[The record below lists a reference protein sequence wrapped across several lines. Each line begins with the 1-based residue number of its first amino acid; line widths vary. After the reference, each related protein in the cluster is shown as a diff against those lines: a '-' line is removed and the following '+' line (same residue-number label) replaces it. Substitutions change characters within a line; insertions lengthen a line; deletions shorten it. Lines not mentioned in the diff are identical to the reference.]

1 MDITVSQIISWII
14 VGFLAGSLI
23 GMILKGGKRGFGLWG
38 NLVIGLVGAIIGGVI
53 FSFLKIDFG
62 LSNIA
67 ISAADVVHALI
78 GAFIFVIILS
88 LIKRRK

>member
-1 MDITVSQIISWII
+1 MGITISQIISWII

-23 GMILKGGKRGFGLWG
+23 GMILKGSKRGFGLWG
-38 NLVIGLVGAIIGGVI
+38 NLAIGLVGAIIGGLI

-62 LSNIA
+62 LSDIT

-88 LIKRRK
+88 FVRRRN